1 RACGIIYNLIDAGYT
16 ERILRVS
23 LFEVLVITAHAPR
36 PVLLFHQDRVGQ
48 PVGVVN
54 LPDEVCGR
62 ELRELISDGSFR
74 SCANQRRRCLTGFA
88 PSLTFRQCSITSRG
102 TPGLSEGFQAKMSW
116 FAWRKV
122 MSALSY
128 LSPRPVPISA
138 ILAGSDGSSVIFL
151 TSWSA
156 LIPVL
161 AAFFVGTS
169 PSSRRVAAVRR
180 MESWS
185 AFARMF
191 STMLQLSWS
200 QSYDR

>member
-102 TPGLSEGFQAKMSW
+102 TPGMSEGFQAKMSW

-128 LSPRPVPISA
+128 LSSRPVLIRLGRIGWVERDLLD
-138 ILAGSDGSSVIFL
+138 IL
-151 TSWSA
+151 
-156 LIPVL
+156 
-161 AAFFVGTS
+161 VGTD
-169 PSSRRVAAVRR
+169 PSLGCFLCWNFPLVLKGGSGEPDGVPVG
-180 MESWS
+180 
-185 AFARMF
+185 
-191 STMLQLSWS
+191 L
-200 QSYDR
+200 